1 MDAKH
6 FPDFYRKNVKR
17 IYRFLYFR
25 VKGNKE
31 VAEDLTQD
39 VFMKAFKAFESYDP
53 AVSESSWL
61 YTIARNHLINYVQ
74 KERPGASLEEIENT
88 VWDREPWD
96 DKMASKH
103 DHGRLSEAIKLLPSD
118 DQKIVQLKYIEGW
131 SYEEIAP
138 IIGKN
143 AVALRVQSF
152 RALKALKAIL
162 KQK

>member
-6 FPDFYRKNVKR
+6 FPEFYRSNVKR

-25 VKGNKE
+25 VKGNKD

-39 VFMKAFKAFESYDP
+39 VFLKALKAFESYDP
-53 AVSESSWL
+53 KVSESSWL

-88 VWDREPWD
+88 VWDREQWD
-96 DKMASKH
+96 DKLASNY
-103 DHGRLSEAIKLLPSD
+103 DQGRLLKAIEKLPFD
-118 DQKIVQLKYIEGW
+118 DRKIVQLKYIEGW

-152 RALKALKAIL
+152 RALKTLKKIL

>member
-6 FPDFYRKNVKR
+6 FPEFYRSNVKR

-25 VKGNKE
+25 VKGNRE

-39 VFMKAFKAFESYDP
+39 VFVKALKAFESYDP
-53 AVSESSWL
+53 KVSESSWL

-74 KERPGASLEEIENT
+74 KERPGTGLDEIENT
-88 VWDREPWD
+88 MWDREPWD
-96 DKMASKH
+96 EKMSSKH
-103 DHGRLSEAIKLLPSD
+103 DVARLMEAIQLLPD
-118 DQKIVQLKYIEGW
+118 DDRKLVHLKYIEGW
-131 SYEEIAP
+131 SYEEISP
-138 IIGKN
+138 ILGKN

-152 RALKALKAIL
+152 RALKALKHIL